1 MSNYYSCGL
10 EAISD
15 PSGVTSAC
23 IAACKE
29 RARRI
34 AALDPDQRAIYD
46 RIKDDPSCAECDTLS
61 FAEKYGH
68 MRAAFFALLDD
79 GKDAAEAWRKI
90 EDGEV
95 VYIGHNDSNGALDVN
110 SSSAMITLGYAILDG
125 DLSQLK
131 RDELEKYFNWEQYG
145 RDKFIVGDFLED
157 DNGDILEVIY

>member
-34 AALDPDQRAIYD
+34 AALDPDQRAIYE

-61 FAEKYGH
+61 FAEQYGH

-79 GKDAAEAWRKI
+79 SFDAAEAWRKI

-95 VYIGHNDSNGALDVN
+95 VYIGHNDAGPLDVN
-110 SSSAMITLGYAILDG
+110 SSSAMVALGSALLDG

-131 RDELEKYFNWEQYG
+131 REELERYFNWEQYG
-145 RDKFIVGDFLED
+145 RDQFIRGDFRED